1 MAKINLLPWREEL
14 RKQKQREFAITAGGG
29 ALVAALIVLL
39 AHFHIDGLIDNQNQR
54 NAYLQAQIAIL
65 DERIGRIKEL
75 EKMKADLLAR
85 MNVIQELQR
94 SRPESVHLMD
104 ELVRTLPDGVYLKSF
119 TQKGRSLEMNG
130 VAQSNARVS
139 DYMRN
144 IDASEWLG
152 APRLDLIKT
161 TEENRTRVANFNM
174 RGAQKVPKPK
184 SDEPAQGDKTNP
196 GNKTGQADRS
206 GQDDKTRQ
214 QGGAS

>member
-14 RKQKQREFAITAGGG
+14 RKQKQREFIISAGGG
-29 ALVAALIVLL
+29 AIVAALIVLL
-39 AHFHIDGLIDNQNQR
+39 AHFHIDGLIENQNQR
-54 NAYLQAQIAIL
+54 NAYLQAQIEIL
-65 DERIGRIKEL
+65 DQRIGRIKEL

-104 ELVRTLPDGVYLKSF
+104 ELVRTLPDGVYLKTF
-119 TQKGRSLEMNG
+119 KQKDRSLEIGG

-144 IDASEWLG
+144 IDASEWLT

-161 TEENRTRVANFNM
+161 TERNRTRVANFNL
-174 RGAQKVPKPK
+174 RGKQKIHQP
-184 SDEPAQGDKTNP
+184 QGDEASQN
-196 GNKTGQADRS
+196 
-206 GQDDKTRQ
+206 
-214 QGGAS
+214 GGGS

>member
-14 RKQKQREFAITAGGG
+14 RKQKQREFIISTGGG
-29 ALVAALIVLL
+29 AVVAGLFVLL

-54 NAYLQAQIAIL
+54 NAFLQTQIEVL
-65 DERIGRIKEL
+65 DQRIGRIKEL

-104 ELVRTLPDGVYLKSF
+104 ELVRSLPDGVYLKTF
-119 TQKGRSLEMNG
+119 IQKDRSLEMNG

-144 IDASEWLG
+144 IDASEWLT
-152 APRLDLIKT
+152 APRLDQIQT
-161 TEENRTRVANFNM
+161 TEVNRTRVANFSL
-174 RGAQKVPKPK
+174 RGNQKIHKPQ
-184 SDEPAQGDKTNP
+184 SDETSQNE
-196 GNKTGQADRS
+196 
-206 GQDDKTRQ
+206 
-214 QGGAS
+214 GGS

>member
-14 RKQKQREFAITAGGG
+14 RKQKQREFVISAGGG

-54 NAYLQAQIAIL
+54 NAFLQAKIEDL
-65 DERIGRIKEL
+65 DQRIGRIKEL
-75 EKMKADLLAR
+75 ESMKADLLAR

-104 ELVRTLPDGVYLKSF
+104 ELVRTLPDGVYLKTF
-119 TQKGRSLEMNG
+119 KQKDRNLEMGG

-144 IDASEWLG
+144 IDASEWLT

-161 TEENRTRVANFNM
+161 TEVNRTRVANFSL
-174 RGAQKVPKPK
+174 RGNQKLHKLQ
-184 SDEPAQGDKTNP
+184 SDETSQNE
-196 GNKTGQADRS
+196 
-206 GQDDKTRQ
+206 
-214 QGGAS
+214 GGS

>member
-14 RKQKQREFAITAGGG
+14 RKQKQREFAISAGGG
-29 ALVAALIVLL
+29 ALVAALIVVL

-54 NAYLQAQIAIL
+54 NAFLTAQIQVL
-65 DERIGRIKEL
+65 DQRISRIKEL

-104 ELVRTLPDGVYLKSF
+104 ELVRSLPDGVYLKTF
-119 TQKGRSLEMNG
+119 KQRDRNLEMSG

-144 IDASEWLG
+144 IDASEWLT
-152 APRLDLIKT
+152 APRLEVIQT
-161 TEENRTRVANFNM
+161 TEVNRSRVANFNL
-174 RGAQKVPKPK
+174 RGEQKTHKP
-184 SDEPAQGDKTNP
+184 
-196 GNKTGQADRS
+196 
-206 GQDDKTRQ
+206 QDDKAGQ
-214 QGGAS
+214 NGGGS

>member
-14 RKQKQREFAITAGGG
+14 RKQKQREFAISAGGG

-39 AHFHIDGLIDNQNQR
+39 AHFHVNGLIDIQNQR
-54 NAYLQAQIAIL
+54 NAFLKAQIAVL
-65 DERIGRIKEL
+65 DQRIVRIKEL

-104 ELVRTLPDGVYLKSF
+104 ELVRSLPDGVYLKTF
-119 TQKGRSLEMNG
+119 QQKGKSLEMAG

-144 IDASEWLG
+144 IDASEWLT
-152 APRLDLIKT
+152 APHLDLIKT
-161 TEENRTRVANFNM
+161 TEVNRTRVANFNL
-174 RGAQKVPKPK
+174 RGKQKTQKP
-184 SDEPAQGDKTNP
+184 
-196 GNKTGQADRS
+196 
-206 GQDDKTRQ
+206 QDDKAGQ
-214 QGGAS
+214 NGGGS

>member
-14 RKQKQREFAITAGGG
+14 RKQKQREFIISAGGG
-29 ALVAALIVLL
+29 AVVAALFVLL

-54 NAYLQAQIAIL
+54 NSFLQAQIEVL
-65 DERIGRIKEL
+65 DQRIGRIKEL

-104 ELVRTLPDGVYLKSF
+104 ELVRTLPDGVYLKTF
-119 TQKGRSLEMNG
+119 NQKDRSLEMNG

-144 IDASEWLG
+144 IDASEWLTT
-152 APRLDLIKT
+152 PRLDQIQT
-161 TEENRTRVANFNM
+161 TEVNRTRVANFSL
-174 RGAQKVPKPK
+174 RGNQKIHKPQ
-184 SDEPAQGDKTNP
+184 SDETSQNE
-196 GNKTGQADRS
+196 
-206 GQDDKTRQ
+206 
-214 QGGAS
+214 GGS

>member
-1 MAKINLLPWREEL
+1 
-14 RKQKQREFAITAGGG
+14 
-29 ALVAALIVLL
+29 LL

-54 NAYLQAQIAIL
+54 NAFLKTQIAVL
-65 DERIGRIKEL
+65 DQRIGRIKEL

-104 ELVRTLPDGVYLKSF
+104 ELVRSLPDGVYLKSF
-119 TQKGRSLEMNG
+119 TQKGRSLDMAG

-144 IDASEWLG
+144 IDASDWLT

-161 TEENRTRVANFNM
+161 TEVRRTRVANFNL
-174 RGAQKVPKPK
+174 RGKQKSHKP
-184 SDEPAQGDKTNP
+184 
-196 GNKTGQADRS
+196 
-206 GQDDKTRQ
+206 QDDEAVQ
-214 QGGAS
+214 NEGGS